1 MVRGVEQRRFDL
13 LTRSDIDVPCRIT
26 TNEQTIQS
34 TMVSTSIQAATTD
47 VVLAH
52 MEKHDHEEVLFC
64 FDRATG
70 LKAIIAVHDTTL
82 GPALGGT
89 RMWAY
94 TSEAEALN
102 DVMRL
107 SRGMTYK
114 SSLAGLD
121 LGGGKAVIIGDARTQ
136 KTEAMFRRFGQFVE
150 SLNGRY
156 ITAEDVGMSTTEMVN
171 IRKETQYVA
180 GLPEEM
186 GGSGDPSPVTAYGV
200 YCGMK
205 AAAKTAYGTD
215 DLSGRKV
222 SIQGAGNVGK
232 GLVALLLKDG
242 ASVFLTDIHDDK
254 LAAIKAEFPG
264 VTLVKPTEIYGLDV
278 DIYSPCALGAT
289 VNDET
294 LKTLKC
300 SVIAGAA
307 NNQLADEVVHGKAVM
322 KKGILYAPD
331 FLINAGGIINCAWER
346 KGYNRKAALRQTEGI
361 YDTALRIF
369 KASADLDIPTYLA
382 ANQAAEHRISS
393 IREAGLRH

>member
-1 MVRGVEQRRFDL
+1 MTFVERGVLELPIDGEQQPQP
-13 LTRSDIDVPCRIT
+13 LTTPT
-26 TNEQTIQS
+26 
-34 TMVSTSIQAATTD
+34 TMVHTSTKTATAEL
-47 VVLAH
+47 VLAR
-52 MEKHDHEEVLFC
+52 MEKYDHEEVLFC
-64 FDRATG
+64 FDRPTG
-70 LKAIIAVHDTTL
+70 LRAIIAIHDTTL

-89 RMWAY
+89 RMWPYA
-94 TSEAEALN
+94 TEAEALH
-102 DVMRL
+102 DVLRL

-171 IRKETQYVA
+171 IQKETTNVA

-205 AAAKTAYGTD
+205 AAARTAYGSD
-215 DLSGRKV
+215 DLNGRKV
-222 SIQGAGNVGK
+222 GIQGAGNVGK
-232 GLVALLLKDG
+232 ALVAYLVKEG
-242 ASVFLTDIHDDK
+242 AKVFLTDIHEEK
-254 LAAIKAEFPG
+254 LAAIKAEFPAI
-264 VTLVKPTEIYGLDV
+264 TIVKSEDIYDIDM

-289 VNDET
+289 VNDDT
-294 LKTLKC
+294 LKRLKC

-307 NNQLADEVVHGKAVM
+307 NNQLADEIIHGKAVM
-322 KKGILYAPD
+322 EKGILYAPD

-346 KGYNRKAALRQTEGI
+346 KGYNHKAAMNQTAAI
-361 YDTALRIF
+361 YDTAIRIF
-369 KASADLDIPTYLA
+369 KASADLAIPTYLA

-393 IREAGLRH
+393 MRSAGIRF

>member
-1 MVRGVEQRRFDL
+1 MVNTETKAGSAE
-13 LTRSDIDVPCRIT
+13 
-26 TNEQTIQS
+26 
-34 TMVSTSIQAATTD
+34 
-47 VVLAH
+47 VVLGR

-70 LKAIIAVHDTTL
+70 LKAIIAIHDTTL

-89 RMWAY
+89 RMWPYA
-94 TSEAEALN
+94 TEAEALQ
-102 DVMRL
+102 DVLRL

-136 KTEAMFRRFGQFVE
+136 KTEAMFRRFGQFVD

-171 IRKETQYVA
+171 ILKETKNVA

-205 AAAKTAYGTD
+205 AAAKTAYGSD

-232 GLVALLLKDG
+232 GLVALLVKDG
-242 ASVFLTDIHDDK
+242 ATVFLTDIHDDK
-254 LAAIKAEFPG
+254 LAAIKAEFPAI
-264 VTLVKPTEIYGLDV
+264 TLVKPEEVYDLDV

-289 VNDET
+289 VNDDT
-294 LKTLKC
+294 LKRLKC

-307 NNQLADEVVHGKAVM
+307 NNQLADEGVHGKAVM

-346 KGYNRKAALRQTEGI
+346 KGYNRKAALNQTEGI
-361 YDTALRIF
+361 YATALRIF
-369 KASADLDIPTYLA
+369 KASAELAIPTYLA

-393 IREAGLRH
+393 IREAGLRF

>member
-1 MVRGVEQRRFDL
+1 MV
-13 LTRSDIDVPCRIT
+13 
-26 TNEQTIQS
+26 QTS
-34 TMVSTSIQAATTD
+34 TKATGTEL
-47 VVLAH
+47 VLAR
-52 MEKHDHEEVLFC
+52 MEQHDHEEVLFC
-64 FDRATG
+64 FDRPTG
-70 LKAIIAVHDTTL
+70 LKAIIAIHDTTL

-89 RMWAY
+89 RMWSYA
-94 TSEAEALN
+94 SEAEALN
-102 DVMRL
+102 DVLRL

-136 KTEAMFRRFGQFVE
+136 KTEAMFRRFGQFVD

-171 IRKETQYVA
+171 ILKETKNVA

-200 YCGMK
+200 FCGMK
-205 AAAKTAYGTD
+205 AAAKTAYGSD

-222 SIQGAGNVGK
+222 AIQGAGNVGR
-232 GLVALLLKDG
+232 GLVSHLVKEG
-242 ASVFLTDIHDDK
+242 AQVFLTDIHDDK
-254 LAAIKAEFPG
+254 LAAIKAEFPAI
-264 VTLVKPTEIYGLDV
+264 TLVKPEEIYDV
-278 DIYSPCALGAT
+278 AMDIYSPCALGAT

-294 LKTLKC
+294 LKRLKC

-307 NNQLADEVVHGKAVM
+307 NNQLADEAVHGKAVM
-322 KKGILYAPD
+322 EKGILYAPD

-346 KGYNRKAALRQTEGI
+346 KGYNRQAALNQTEGI

-369 KASADLDIPTYLA
+369 KASAELGIPTYLA

-393 IREAGLRH
+393 MRSAGIRF

>member
-1 MVRGVEQRRFDL
+1 MVN
-13 LTRSDIDVPCRIT
+13 T
-26 TNEQTIQS
+26 S
-34 TMVSTSIQAATTD
+34 TKATGTEL
-47 VVLAH
+47 VLAR

-64 FDRATG
+64 FDRPTG
-70 LKAIIAVHDTTL
+70 LKAIIAIHDTTL

-89 RMWAY
+89 RMWPYA
-94 TSEAEALN
+94 SEAEALN
-102 DVMRL
+102 DVLRL

-136 KTEAMFRRFGQFVE
+136 KTEAMFRRFGQFVD

-171 IRKETQYVA
+171 ILKETKNVA

-200 YCGMK
+200 FCGMK

-215 DLSGRKV
+215 NLSGRKV
-222 SIQGAGNVGK
+222 AIQGAGNVGR
-232 GLVALLLKDG
+232 GLVGHLVKEG
-242 ASVFLTDIHDDK
+242 AQVFLTDIHDDK
-254 LAAIKAEFPG
+254 LAAIKAEFPSI
-264 VTLVKPTEIYGLDV
+264 TLVKPEEIYDV
-278 DIYSPCALGAT
+278 AMDIYSPCALGAT

-294 LKTLKC
+294 LKRLKC

-307 NNQLADEVVHGKAVM
+307 NNQLADEAVHGKAVM
-322 KKGILYAPD
+322 EKGILYAPD

-346 KGYNRKAALRQTEGI
+346 KGYNRQAALNQTEGI

-369 KASADLDIPTYLA
+369 KASAELGIPTYLA

-393 IREAGLRH
+393 MRSAGIRF